1 MILRTFV
8 RKKSKKIINKK
19 LSKEVKVNED
29 SSKLDGLVENKRAAK
44 KRKKVKKGFYYSFL
58 TLVLLFCLVQVG
70 FGAILNI
77 SKTISYKSKINT
89 LEDVRDKAEARNQDL
104 KQDIKL
110 FSSMSTLEGIARN
123 NLKMAGENEVLV
135 IINNE
140 QKETQAQDKKKQSK
154 TKPVLKHSH
163 KNPVKTSD

>member
-29 SSKLDGLVENKRAAK
+29 SSKLDGIVENKRAAK